1 LKFSFLPNIICKI
14 NGYLIYKKKVV
25 GNSLKE
31 FLNLA
36 KWVNVQT
43 SCAPLWVR
51 ANCFYKTPK
60 NNVLALVLLAA
71 TFLKA
76 GIV

>member
-1 LKFSFLPNIICKI
+1 
-14 NGYLIYKKKVV
+14 V